1 MIQIQEVSTTIYCDV
16 SLFFF
21 KIEDI
26 SKSMRMYMSETTVR
40 DIVMDLL
47 GPLIAKSKEESEY
60 ARNTQKRMDQI
71 GKDFLD

>member
-1 MIQIQEVSTTIYCDV
+1 
-16 SLFFF
+16 
-21 KIEDI
+21 
-26 SKSMRMYMSETTVR
+26 MSETTVR